1 MIPSGRKPHQYNPI
15 KRLAAAVL
23 GQAAR
28 DMEVLRNGTANQIKV
43 ALSRCRHEINS
54 RATCP
59 PSTDAEYYA
68 SKAEAALTSSTI
80 WHEIL
85 DLDPERYDG

>member
-1 MIPSGRKPHQYNPI
+1 MKHNEYDPA

-43 ALSRCRHEINS
+43 ALSRCRQEINS
-54 RATCP
+54 RARCT
-59 PSTDAEYYA
+59 PSSDPEYYA
-68 SKAEAALTSSTI
+68 SIAETALTSPTI

-85 DLDPERYDG
+85 DLDPERYVT